1 MEHQEVSILRS
12 EHRLEVEMLQASEEI
27 NGLPVPLQ
35 LSCNP
40 VCAFSKQEY
49 DISDSKQRLKSAEKL
64 CGLIIFYLMFMAV
77 EIAGGVKANSLAVL
91 SDAAHLLTDITG
103 FSISLFAVWAS
114 GWEATSRQSFGF
126 NRLEVL
132 GALVSVQL
140 IWFISG
146 ILIYESVD
154 RILHKTAKVNGKL
167 MFAIASFG
175 FLINFIMVVWL
186 GHGHG
191 HGHGHSHHTCMDKD
205 HDHDHERKEICARNE
220 EESTSLVPSSP
231 EMTTTLNIN
240 LQGAYLHVIAD
251 LIQSVGVM
259 IAGSIIWV
267 KPNWLL
273 VDLVCT
279 IIFSV
284 FALST
289 TLPMLKSIICI
300 LMERTPSEIDIARL
314 ENGIRC
320 MKGVHDVHDLHVWAI
335 TVGKI
340 VMACHVIVDPGVNSS
355 EILHMI
361 RNYCERTY
369 RIHHV
374 TIQIEQN

>member
-1 MEHQEVSILRS
+1 MEHQEVSISRS
-12 EHRLEVEMLQASEEI
+12 EHRLEVEMLNASEEI
-27 NGLPVPLQ
+27 NGLPVSLQ
-35 LSCNP
+35 LSCKP
-40 VCAFSKQEY
+40 VCAFSKQEC
-49 DISDSKQRLKSAEKL
+49 DISDSNQRSKSAEKL
-64 CGLIIFYLMFMAV
+64 CGLIIFYLMSMAV

-91 SDAAHLLTDITG
+91 TDAAHLLTDIAG
-103 FSISLFAVWAS
+103 FSISLFTIQAS
-114 GWEATSRQSFGF
+114 GWEATSHQSFGF

-132 GALVSVQL
+132 GALVSIQL

-175 FLINFIMVVWL
+175 FVINFIMVVWL
-186 GHGHG
+186 GHD
-191 HGHGHSHHTCMDKD
+191 HSHHACMDKDHD
-205 HDHDHERKEICARNE
+205 HDHDHERKEICAGNE
-220 EESTSLVPSSP
+220 EESTNLVSSSP
-231 EMTTTLNIN
+231 EMTKTLNIN
-240 LQGAYLHVIAD
+240 IQGAYLHVMAD

-259 IAGSIIWV
+259 IAGSIMWV
-267 KPNWLL
+267 RPDWLL

-279 IIFSV
+279 LIFSV
-284 FALST
+284 FALSAT
-289 TLPMLKSIICI
+289 IPMLKSIFCI
-300 LMERTPSEIDIARL
+300 LMERTPSEIDIASL

-320 MKGVHDVHDLHVWAI
+320 IKGVHDVHDLHVWAI

-340 VMACHVIVDPGVNSS
+340 VLACHVIADPEVNSN

-361 RNYCERTY
+361 RNYCEKTF

-374 TIQIEQN
+374 TVQIEQG